1 MLRGRYKKA
10 TKKED
15 SFLCSK
21 EIIITTKEARK
32 LLGKEI
38 SDRVSDEELAK
49 LIGLM
54 HRLAN
59 DLIDSRIISNHK
71 CSGTIIA

>member
-1 MLRGRYKKA
+1 MLRGKYKKA
-10 TKKED
+10 TRKKD

-21 EIIITTKEARK
+21 VIIITTKEARK
-32 LLGKEI
+32 LLGEEI
-38 SDRVSDEELAK
+38 SDRVSDEEPAR

-59 DLIDSRIISNHK
+59 DLIDSRIISKHNV
-71 CSGTIIA
+71 AVQ

>member
-59 DLIDSRIISNHK
+59 DLIDSRIISNHNV
-71 CSGTIIA
+71 AVQ

>member
-1 MLRGRYKKA
+1 MLRGKYKKA
-10 TKKED
+10 TKRKD

-32 LLGKEI
+32 LLGKEV
-38 SDRVSDEELAK
+38 SDKVTDEELARI
-49 LIGLM
+49 IGLM

-59 DLIDSRIISNHK
+59 DLIDSRIISKHNV
-71 CSGTIIA
+71 AVQ